1 MNIGSILLL
10 VLAALGLVSG
20 ALFASRGE
28 VLGTVIFLLSV
39 PLFVHMAIAENN
51 HEAL

>member
-28 VLGTVIFLLSV
+28 VLGTVIFLSSV